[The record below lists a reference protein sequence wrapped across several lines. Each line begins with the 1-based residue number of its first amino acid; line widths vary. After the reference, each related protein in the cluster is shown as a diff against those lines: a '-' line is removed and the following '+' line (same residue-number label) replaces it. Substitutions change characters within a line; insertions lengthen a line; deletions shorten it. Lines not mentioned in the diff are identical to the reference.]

1 MDISDQQKPI
11 GSGYEPKT
19 AAAKIAEGVDLSGKT
34 AIITGG
40 YSGIGLETTRAIA
53 RCGAKVIAPARSMD
67 KAREALAGV
76 DGDVTAAAMD
86 LGDVASVRKF
96 AADFKENREA
106 LDLLINNAGIMAC
119 PETRIG
125 PGWEA
130 QFATNHIGHFVLSNE
145 LAPALAKAGG
155 ARVVAL
161 SSVANKRSPVRFDDI
176 NFEKEPYD
184 KWVAYA
190 QSKTA
195 NSLFAVELDARLK
208 DRGVRAFAV
217 HPGGI
222 MTPLQRH
229 LDTEEMV
236 QLGWMNPD
244 GTQPPEVAAIFKT
257 PEEGAS
263 TSVWCA
269 LSPQL
274 DGIGGV
280 YCEDLDVANVA
291 GEDSVRWLGVA
302 PWAVDREAAGRLWEV
317 TEAMLAG

>member
-1 MDISDQQKPI
+1 MDFSDQQKPI